1 MNFCKFK
8 QSIMSS
14 KKNPK
19 NKERNPTLNEVDG
32 QSKKLEEK
40 RLTTKKELNPL
51 FGKDVNDPSERGHD

>member
-1 MNFCKFK
+1 
-8 QSIMSS
+8 MSS
-14 KKNPK
+14 KKNPI

-40 RLTTKKELNPL
+40 RLTTKKELNLL